1 MITVIINYILKFFHW
16 FDVPSQGLVFLNKG
30 YRSLDLLYCYQGLL
44 KTKQSF
50 LCLNNNNLTLI
61 EGRGDDLAQY
71 YFIPKILYL
80 INAPANLLYIERFQK
95 LFYSLI
101 VFISFIILLYGL
113 KVLYKKLNII
123 NIIFIIFLSLFS
135 LYSLSTYTS
144 NFFIIS
150 FIPLI
155 IYIINKYSI
164 NKNNY
169 YILYFIII
177 GFIISLSNSFR
188 FFSGTGVLLFILIY
202 IMFIESSKL
211 LLKNKI
217 YIIMTIFILSN
228 SFNIYFDYI
237 IKKRNYWLLENNH
250 SAVVKDSKP
259 MHSIWSDLYI
269 GLAYVQPNK
278 YKIWW
283 EDQCAI
289 DKANNEVGYKKWTYN
304 TMDSELEDIIQK
316 EVLKILK
323 QDPFFIFQ
331 NIIKKAKKVIITIF
345 YSINIGLL
353 FIFINKTDK
362 KIIISSLVTILFYSI
377 PPILVWPD
385 PRYFL
390 GAICMSVLLTI
401 FLINDFLVFRQT
413 QSA

>member
-1 MITVIINYILKFFHW
+1 MITVIINYIMKFFHW

-95 LFYSLI
+95 LFYAFI

-113 KVLYKKLNII
+113 KILYKKLNLI
-123 NIIFIIFLSLFS
+123 NTILIRFLSLFS
-135 LYSLSTYTS
+135 LYSLSTYTL

-155 IYIINKYSI
+155 IYIINKYLI
-164 NKNNY
+164 NKNKY
-169 YILYFIII
+169 YILFFITI

-188 FFSGTGVLLFILIY
+188 AFSGTGVLLFISIY
-202 IMFIESSKL
+202 IILIERIKL

-217 YIIMTIFILSN
+217 YIIMAIFILIN
-228 SFNIYFDYI
+228 SINIYFDYI

-278 YKIWW
+278 YKIGW
-283 EDQCAI
+283 EDQFAI
-289 DKANNEVGYKKWTYN
+289 DKANKEVGYKKWTYN
-304 TMDSELEDIIQK
+304 TMDSELEDIIKK

-323 QDPFFIFQ
+323 EDPFFIFQ

-345 YSINIGLL
+345 YSINIGLI

>member
-1 MITVIINYILKFFHW
+1 MISVIINYILKFFHW

-95 LFYSLI
+95 LFYAFI
-101 VFISFIILLYGL
+101 VFISFLILLYGL
-113 KVLYKKLNII
+113 KVLYKKLNLI
-123 NIIFIIFLSLFS
+123 NIILITFFSLFS
-135 LYSLSTYTS
+135 LYSLSTYTL

-155 IYIINKYSI
+155 IYIINKYLI
-164 NKNNY
+164 NKNKY
-169 YILYFIII
+169 YILFFITI

-188 FFSGTGVLLFILIY
+188 FFSGTGVLFFISIYIILI
-202 IMFIESSKL
+202 EKSKL

-217 YIIMTIFILSN
+217 YIIIAIFILIN
-228 SFNIYFDYI
+228 SINIYFDYI

-278 YKIWW
+278 YKIGW
-283 EDQCAI
+283 EDQFAI
-289 DKANNEVGYKKWTYN
+289 DKANKEVGYKKWTYN
-304 TMDSELEDIIQK
+304 TMDSELEDIIKK

-323 QDPFFIFQ
+323 EDPFFIFQ

-345 YSINIGLL
+345 YSINIGLI

>member
-1 MITVIINYILKFFHW
+1 M
-16 FDVPSQGLVFLNKG
+16 
-30 YRSLDLLYCYQGLL
+30 
-44 KTKQSF
+44 
-50 LCLNNNNLTLI
+50 
-61 EGRGDDLAQY
+61 A
-71 YFIPKILYL
+71 
-80 INAPANLLYIERFQK
+80 
-95 LFYSLI
+95 
-101 VFISFIILLYGL
+101 
-113 KVLYKKLNII
+113 
-123 NIIFIIFLSLFS
+123 
-135 LYSLSTYTS
+135 
-144 NFFIIS
+144 
-150 FIPLI
+150 
-155 IYIINKYSI
+155 
-164 NKNNY
+164 
-169 YILYFIII
+169 
-177 GFIISLSNSFR
+177 
-188 FFSGTGVLLFILIY
+188 LFIL
-202 IMFIESSKL
+202 
-211 LLKNKI
+211 N
-217 YIIMTIFILSN
+217 N

-250 SAVVKDSKP
+250 YAVIKDSMP
-259 MHSIWSDLYI
+259 MHTIWSDLYI

-331 NIIKKAKKVIITIF
+331 NIIKKARKVIITIF
-345 YSINIGLL
+345 YSINIGLI

>member
-16 FDVPSQGLVFLNKG
+16 FDVPSHGLVFLNKG

-95 LFYSLI
+95 LFYAFI
-101 VFISFIILLYGL
+101 VFISFLIILYGL
-113 KVLYKKLNII
+113 KILYKKLNFI
-123 NIIFIIFLSLFS
+123 NIILIIFLSFFS
-135 LYSLSTYTS
+135 LYSLSTYTF
-144 NFFIIS
+144 NLFIIS
-150 FIPLI
+150 FIPLT
-155 IYIINKYSI
+155 IYITNKYLI
-164 NKNNY
+164 NKNKY
-169 YILYFIII
+169 YILYFIFI
-177 GFIISLSNSFR
+177 GFIVSLSNSFR
-188 FFSGTGVLLFILIY
+188 FFSGTGLLLFISTY
-202 IMFIESSKL
+202 IIFIKGKEL
-211 LLKNKI
+211 LLKNKF
-217 YIIMTIFILSN
+217 YIIISFFIFIN
-228 SFNIYFDYI
+228 SINFYFDYI
-237 IKKRNYWLLENNH
+237 MQKRNEWLIANNY
-250 SAVVKDSKP
+250 SQVVKDSWTK
-259 MHSIWSDLYI
+259 HTIWSDLYI

-278 YKIWW
+278 YKIGW
-283 EDQCAI
+283 EDQFAI

-304 TMDSELEDIIQK
+304 TMDSEMEEIIKK
-316 EVLKILK
+316 EVIRILK
-323 QDPFFIFQ
+323 DDPFFIFQ
-331 NIIKKAKKVIITIF
+331 NITKKAIKVIITIF

-353 FIFINKTDK
+353 FIFKNKTDK